1 MSAQPDHERAFA
13 QAILGGGP
21 APSGLT
27 ARRPEEVARRFAVYR
42 NNVIVG
48 LVEALATRFPVALRL
63 VGEDFFRAM
72 ARAFAVSSPPRTP
85 FMPFYGDAFPCFVAA
100 FPPAEGVPYLA
111 DVMRL
116 EAARTQAYH
125 AADAAPLGADALA
138 AKAQADPATWRLVP
152 HPSLR
157 IVASRHPIV
166 ALYAMHRPGATP
178 GPLAREPQTALVA
191 RPKDDVL
198 VLAAEPGEGAFLAT
212 SGEGA
217 SFAQAAEDAHAADP
231 AFDPARALARI
242 LAHGL
247 CAGLATLPETAP

>member
-1 MSAQPDHERAFA
+1 MPAQPDHERAFA

-21 APSGLT
+21 APSGLA

-72 ARAFAVSSPPRTP
+72 ARTFAVASPPRTP
-85 FMPFYGDAFPCFVAA
+85 FMPFYGDAFPDFVAA
-100 FPPAEGVPYLA
+100 FPPAAGVPYLA

-116 EAARTQAYH
+116 EAARTHAYH
-125 AADAAPLGADALA
+125 AADASPLAADALA
-138 AKAQADPATWRLVP
+138 EKAQADPATWRLVP

-157 IVASRHPIV
+157 IVASSHPIV
-166 ALYAMHRPGATP
+166 ALFAMHQPGAVP
-178 GPLAREPQTALVA
+178 GRLVREPQTALVV
-191 RPKDDVL
+191 RPHEAVA
-198 VLAAEPGEGAFLAT
+198 VVPAEPGEAAFLKT
-212 SGEGA
+212 SGVGA
-217 SFAQAAEDAHAADP
+217 SFAAAATSAAAADP